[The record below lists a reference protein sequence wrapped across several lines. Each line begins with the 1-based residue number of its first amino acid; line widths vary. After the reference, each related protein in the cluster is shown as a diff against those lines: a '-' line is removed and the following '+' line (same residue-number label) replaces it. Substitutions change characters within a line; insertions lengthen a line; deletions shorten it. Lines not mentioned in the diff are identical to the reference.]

1 MARARTITYE
11 CEQCGSDIIV
21 TSTGE
26 GQLSPIYCCGVQVT
40 EITTAATSSA
50 RQKKQKTKTASVKK
64 KTVKKSGLAKKKT
77 AKT

>member
-1 MARARTITYE
+1 MARAKTITYE

-40 EITTAATSSA
+40 EITTATKSST
-50 RQKKQKTKTASVKK
+50 RQKKQKAKKASVKK

-77 AKT
+77 AKK